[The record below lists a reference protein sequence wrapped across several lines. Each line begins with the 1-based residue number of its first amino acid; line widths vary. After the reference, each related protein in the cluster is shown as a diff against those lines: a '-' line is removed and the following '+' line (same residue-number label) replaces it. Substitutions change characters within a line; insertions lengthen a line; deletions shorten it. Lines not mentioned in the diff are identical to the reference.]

1 MQIVFS
7 DTPTSLQVSLHGPLD
22 AVSVARDRDAADRI
36 VDAASDAL
44 VISLTGVGFV
54 DASGLGFL
62 THVAKRAAAKGCA
75 LRLENVAGQ
84 PYEFLSKLGL
94 CDVFG
99 FTRATSPEVVAE
111 TEFKMAA

>member
-7 DTPTSLQVSLHGPLD
+7 ETGSELQVSLNGPLD

-36 VDAASDAL
+36 VDAASDSV

-62 THVAKRAAAKGCA
+62 THIAKRAAAKGCA

-84 PYEFLSKLGL
+84 PSDFLSKLGL

-99 FTRATSPEVVAE
+99 FTRSMALTPVVEAN
-111 TEFKMAA
+111 FKMAA

>member
-1 MQIVFS
+1 MQITLS
-7 DTPTSLQVSLHGPLD
+7 EMGSTLHVSLHGPLD

-36 VDAASDAL
+36 VDAAPGEI

-62 THVAKRAAAKGCA
+62 THVAKRAAAIGCA

-84 PYEFLSKLGL
+84 PFDFLNKLGL
-94 CDVFG
+94 CEVFG
-99 FTRATSPEVVAE
+99 FSRPALHQPVAE
-111 TEFKMAA
+111 PALKLAA